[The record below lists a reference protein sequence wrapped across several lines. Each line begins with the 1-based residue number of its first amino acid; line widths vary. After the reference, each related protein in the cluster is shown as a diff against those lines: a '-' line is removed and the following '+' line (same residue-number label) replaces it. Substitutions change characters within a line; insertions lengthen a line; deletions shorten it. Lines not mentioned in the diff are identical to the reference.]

1 MTERK
6 SFKRRV
12 RDRMAKTGESY
23 TAARA
28 RVDDKRERN
37 RAARSRLAGSDDR
50 MSDEA
55 IERATGKR
63 WEDWFRIL
71 DRWGARNRKHPE
83 IARYLTEEHGVGGWW
98 AQSVTVQYERARGLR
113 LKHQQANGFSVSA
126 SKTISVP
133 VDVLFRSFVDDNER
147 ARWLPD
153 ATMSLRTSRAGRSAR
168 FDWGEGSTRVV
179 VDFTAKTPDK
189 STVSLAHERLPDAD
203 EAETV
208 KAMWRQRLT
217 ELKALLE
224 S

>member
-1 MTERK
+1 MTERR

-63 WEDWFRIL
+63 WDDWFTTL

-83 IARYLTEEHGVGGWW
+83 IARYLTEQHGVGGWW
-98 AQSVTVQYERARGLR
+98 AQSVTVQ
-113 LKHQQANGFSVSA
+113 
-126 SKTISVP
+126 
-133 VDVLFRSFVDDNER
+133 
-147 ARWLPD
+147 
-153 ATMSLRTSRAGRSAR
+153 
-168 FDWGEGSTRVV
+168 
-179 VDFTAKTPDK
+179 
-189 STVSLAHERLPDAD
+189 
-203 EAETV
+203 
-208 KAMWRQRLT
+208 
-217 ELKALLE
+217 
-224 S
+224 